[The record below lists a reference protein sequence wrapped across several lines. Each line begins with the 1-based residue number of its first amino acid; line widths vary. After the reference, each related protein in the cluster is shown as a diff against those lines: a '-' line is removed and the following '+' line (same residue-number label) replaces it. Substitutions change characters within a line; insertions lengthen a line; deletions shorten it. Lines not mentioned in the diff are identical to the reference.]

1 MTTDPHSHDDAHW
14 SLAGLAKG
22 AWMALPVLPS
32 TAMYG
37 AAFGAV
43 AAQKGLTLSDA
54 TLMSA
59 IVFAGAAQLV
69 AMEIWSNAPTL
80 AVIASL
86 ALVTAAGN
94 MRFLLMSAALPPWF
108 GGLPAWQAYPMLFF
122 ATDPGWLMSMRY
134 RAEGV
139 SDVGLFVGT
148 GMVVWVTWAGATVP
162 GYLLGALA
170 ADPRRFGLDAIMPAL
185 FTALLVP

>member
-1 MTTDPHSHDDAHW
+1 M
-14 SLAGLAKG
+14 
-22 AWMALPVLPS
+22 S
-32 TAMYG
+32 T
-37 AAFGAV
+37 
-43 AAQKGLTLSDA
+43 
-54 TLMSA
+54 

-80 AVIASL
+80 AVIGSL
-86 ALVTAAGN
+86 ALVTAAVN
-94 MRFLLMSAALPPWF
+94 MRFLLMSAALRPWF

-185 FTALLVP
+185 FTALLVPLWRGPRNALPWLVAGGVALAVAKLVPGWWFIMAGALAGSIAGGFLDERD